1 MQCIERAQSQVS
13 SYKKEHSY
21 QSRFQGKLRHL
32 ICPDGCYTQGKLKVL
47 HNELI
52 IKNWVFLFVILI

>member
-13 SYKKEHSY
+13 SYYKEHSY

-32 ICPDGCYTQGKLKVL
+32 ICPDGVYTQGKRKVIY
-47 HNELI
+47 NELI
-52 IKNWVFLFVILI
+52 IKNREFLFVILI

>member
-32 ICPDGCYTQGKLKVL
+32 ICPDGVYNKGKRKVL

-52 IKNWVFLFVILI
+52 INNREYLFVILI